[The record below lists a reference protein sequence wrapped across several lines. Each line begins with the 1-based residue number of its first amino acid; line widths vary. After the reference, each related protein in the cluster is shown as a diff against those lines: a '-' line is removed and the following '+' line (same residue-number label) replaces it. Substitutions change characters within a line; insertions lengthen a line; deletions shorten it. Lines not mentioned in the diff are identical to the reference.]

1 MTVSKPGKQGDPR
14 VKQSRHR
21 RAWYRGALLK
31 AMDIA
36 VDKALATRYGASD
49 TEIENSLRY
58 LTEED
63 IMAIQSFIRILESHT
78 PGEIE
83 NAINHLK

>member
-14 VKQSRHR
+14 VKQSRRR

-36 VDKALATRYGASD
+36 VDVHETPH
-49 TEIENSLRY
+49 IE
-58 LTEED
+58 LTEEET
-63 IMAIQSFIRILESHT
+63 MAIQSFIRILESHT

>member
-1 MTVSKPGKQGDPR
+1 MTVNEPGKTGDPR
-14 VKQSRHR
+14 AKQIRNR

-36 VDKALATRYGASD
+36 VDVHETPH
-49 TEIENSLRY
+49 IE
-58 LTEED
+58 LTEEE

>member
-1 MTVSKPGKQGDPR
+1 MTVSEPGKQGDPR

-36 VDKALATRYGASD
+36 VDVHETPQGVLGDR
-49 TEIENSLRY
+49 EVE
-58 LTEED
+58 LTEEE

>member
-1 MTVSKPGKQGDPR
+1 
-14 VKQSRHR
+14 
-21 RAWYRGALLK
+21 
-31 AMDIA
+31 MDIA
-36 VDKALATRYGASD
+36 VDVHETPQV
-49 TEIENSLRY
+49 E
-58 LTEED
+58 LTEEE